1 MRYMTKLLAD
11 VVFLFIQYIVV
22 AFIGYQQE
30 QYYNVQIYAD
40 RANLWSGW
48 KLQYDIN
55 KINALYPGLV
65 SPVGDGYG
73 FLDEPS
79 YEHWCKLQ
87 NKESHL
93 GLFRNLYQFW
103 LEMNNV
109 WINIPPCIKN
119 SKVDEPLRF
128 HNGKLLTKGSYFFC
142 YGYQEVEQHHPFQLF
157 DASSNIIH
165 DPIYDFFVQLKSNS
179 WIIAFPKQV
188 NESYNIEIMEVVNPL
203 NQLVIK
209 IPQRTER
216 CILNSDNELIREL
229 PFGSYLF
236 STKTGH
242 LLLMSVG
249 KTREDSHLRV
259 FCGFLEEYIYSFIYF
274 FQILFVVVF

>member
-1 MRYMTKLLAD
+1 MRYMTKLLVD

-30 QYYNVQIYAD
+30 QYYNVLIYDD

-55 KINALYPGLV
+55 KINVMYPGLV

-93 GLFRNLYQFW
+93 GVSRNLYQFW
-103 LEMNNV
+103 LEINNV
-109 WINIPPCIKN
+109 WINILPCVKN

-128 HNGKLLTKGSYFFC
+128 YNGRLLTKGSYFFC
-142 YGYQEVEQHHPFQLF
+142 HGYQEIEHHHPFQLF
-157 DASSNIIH
+157 DTNANIIH
-165 DPIYDFFVQLKSNS
+165 SPIYEFFVQLKSNS

-188 NESYNIEIMEVVNPL
+188 NESYNIEIIKVNPQ
-203 NQLVIK
+203 NQLAIK
-209 IPQRTER
+209 DSQRAER
-216 CILNSDNELIREL
+216 CILNSDSELIREL

-236 STKTGH
+236 SSKTGH
-242 LLLMSVG
+242 LLLISVG
-249 KTREDSHLRV
+249 RTREDSPLRV
-259 FCGFLEEYIYSFIYF
+259 FCGFLEEYIYRFIYF
-274 FQILFVVVF
+274 FQI